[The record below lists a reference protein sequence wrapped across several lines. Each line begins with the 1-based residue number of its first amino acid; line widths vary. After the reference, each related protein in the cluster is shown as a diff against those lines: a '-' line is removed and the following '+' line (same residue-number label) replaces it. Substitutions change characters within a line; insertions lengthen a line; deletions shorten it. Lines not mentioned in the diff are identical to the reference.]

1 MPNQRKEGKKIVSTW
16 MSKPDR
22 KRLESIAKANGKN
35 KSDVTKAAIL
45 SFNSLPETK
54 QRSWISK
61 LND

>member
-1 MPNQRKEGKKIVSTW
+1 MPNKRKEGKKIISTW

-45 SFNSLPETK
+45 SFNSLPKTK

-61 LND
+61 VDE